1 MRTISNSLQL
11 QPFAEMPA
19 DPTIAES
26 LRKEGY
32 RLTPQRMMIVGI
44 IDRSMS
50 HVSAEE
56 IHQEIRQQY
65 PFVNISTIYRT
76 LNLLKKLRLISET
89 DLGDGYVRYEVLE
102 RGRHHHLVCRQ
113 CGDSFAFEHELLK
126 PLQLRLL
133 EDYGFAAD
141 VDHFAIFGL
150 CQRCRA
156 EERVA
161 GARKGGQHGPD

>member
-1 MRTISNSLQL
+1 LQL
-11 QPFAEMPA
+11 QPFAEMA
-19 DPTIAES
+19 AHATIAES
-26 LRKEGY
+26 LHKEGY
-32 RLTPQRMMIVGI
+32 RLTPQRMMILDI
-44 IDRSMS
+44 IDDSMS
-50 HVSAEE
+50 HISAEE
-56 IHQEIRQQY
+56 IHQKIRQRY

-133 EDYGFAAD
+133 KEYGFAAD

-156 EERVA
+156 AEGKA
-161 GARKGGQHGPD
+161 GARKEAQHGAD

>member
-1 MRTISNSLQL
+1 M
-11 QPFAEMPA
+11 
-19 DPTIAES
+19 AES
-26 LRKEGY
+26 LQKEGY
-32 RLTPQRMMIVGI
+32 RLTPQRMMIVDI
-44 IDRSMS
+44 IDGSAS
-50 HVSAEE
+50 HISAEE
-56 IHQEIRQQY
+56 IHQKIRERY

-113 CGDSFAFEHELLK
+113 CGDSFAFEDELLK

-156 EERVA
+156 EEPVA
-161 GARKGGQHGPD
+161 GAGKEGQHGTD